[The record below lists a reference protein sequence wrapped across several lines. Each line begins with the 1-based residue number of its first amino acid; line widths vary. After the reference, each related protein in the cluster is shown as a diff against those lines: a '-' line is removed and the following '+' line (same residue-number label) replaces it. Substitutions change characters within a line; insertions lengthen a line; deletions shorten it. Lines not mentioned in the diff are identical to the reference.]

1 MRMKAQKI
9 WIFAALSAFSC
20 SALAQWQWVDAD
32 GRQVFSDRAP
42 PAHIGQ
48 QKILKRPIPAA
59 ALQPETA
66 AGTTAAAAL
75 QDARDPA
82 ARVPQDKEDTA
93 RKAQEAAQLKAQEA
107 KAKQEAAKLAQQR
120 QANCQQAQAAQTT
133 LQSGRMLAHI
143 NEKGEQGFLSDTQ
156 RQQQLQRA
164 QAVIQSECGAAP
176 RQ

>member
-1 MRMKAQKI
+1 MKAPKI

-20 SALAQWQWVDAD
+20 CALAQWQWVDAD

-42 PAHIGQ
+42 PAHIRP
-48 QKILKRPIPAA
+48 QKILKRPIAA
-59 ALQPETA
+59 ADLQPETA
-66 AGTTAAAAL
+66 AGTTAAT
-75 QDARDPA
+75 QDPRDPA
-82 ARVPQDKEDTA
+82 AQVTQDKEDAA

-156 RQQQLQRA
+156 RQQQLQRV

-176 RQ
+176 RK